1 MCVHKAF
8 CLRHIHH
15 IQAAPIHH
23 IQANAV
29 GIYQLIY
36 AWQKRKQ
43 NGMARL
49 VLFRFICYINI
60 LCVVLKSVLARDD
73 HCLRVPIAYQNS

>member
-1 MCVHKAF
+1 MKCVCEHLVKETFHEVCVQKAL

-23 IQANAV
+23 IQVNAL

-36 AWQKRKQ
+36 AWQKKKAK
-43 NGMARL
+43 M
-49 VLFRFICYINI
+49 
-60 LCVVLKSVLARDD
+60 
-73 HCLRVPIAYQNS
+73 